1 MTIQIDLF
9 SDTMSQPT
17 DAMRRAMAD
26 AIVGNAPMK
35 EDKLNNRLVAMTAEL
50 LGKEDAIFLPSGTM
64 CNAVAYRV
72 HCRPGDEVIVDRKCH
87 AIHSEAG
94 GAAGLSGVLF
104 ATVEGKRGVFS
115 AADVESAVRHPPTPI
130 RPRSRMVVVEQTSM
144 RAGGTIW
151 PMETIR
157 EVSDAARRYGLTV
170 HMDGARLLN
179 AVARSGVSAADYAA
193 PCDTA
198 WLDFSKGLAAPVG
211 AVLAGSKDFI
221 EECWRYS
228 TQFGGA
234 MRKTGMLAAACIH
247 ALEHNVERLAEDND
261 NAKWLA
267 QQLSQ
272 LEGIDIDP
280 DHVESNMVIF
290 DVSKTGLTPGYLHQR
305 LMESGIRVGV
315 FGPTLMRAVTYL
327 DITRAHLQQV
337 VSAFQKILAEPRHEK
352 PGAAASPVATY

>member
-1 MTIQIDLF
+1 MTIKIDLF

-35 EDKLNNRLVAMTAEL
+35 EDKLTNRLVAMSAEL

-94 GAAGLSGVLF
+94 GAAALGGVLF
-104 ATVEGKRGVFS
+104 ATMDGNRGVFS
-115 AADVESAVRHPPTPI
+115 GADVEAAVRYPASPI
-130 RPRSRMVVVEQTSM
+130 RPRSRMVVIEQTSM
-144 RAGGTIW
+144 RAGGTVW
-151 PMETIR
+151 PMETIT
-157 EVSDAARRYGLTV
+157 EVAEAARRYGLTV

-179 AVARSGVSAADYAA
+179 AVARSSVLAKAYAE
-193 PCDTA
+193 PCDSV

-247 ALEHNVERLAEDND
+247 ALEHNVERLTEDND

-267 QQLSQ
+267 QQLA
-272 LEGIDIDP
+272 EFDGIGIDPEEVD
-280 DHVESNMVIF
+280 SNMVIF
-290 DVSKTGLTPGYLHQR
+290 DVSKTGLQPEYLHRR
-305 LMESGIRVGV
+305 LLEQGIRIGV
-315 FGPTLMRAVTYL
+315 FGRTTMRAVTYL
-327 DITRAHLQQV
+327 NITREHLGE
-337 VSAFQKILAEPRHEK
+337 VSSALRSILAEPK
-352 PGAAASPVATY
+352 PTHDTVPTSSASY

>member
-1 MTIQIDLF
+1 
-9 SDTMSQPT
+9 
-17 DAMRRAMAD
+17 
-26 AIVGNAPMK
+26 
-35 EDKLNNRLVAMTAEL
+35 
-50 LGKEDAIFLPSGTM
+50 
-64 CNAVAYRV
+64 
-72 HCRPGDEVIVDRKCH
+72 
-87 AIHSEAG
+87 
-94 GAAGLSGVLF
+94 
-104 ATVEGKRGVFS
+104 
-115 AADVESAVRHPPTPI
+115 
-130 RPRSRMVVVEQTSM
+130 MVVVEQTSM
-144 RAGGTIW
+144 RAGGATW

-157 EVSDAARRYGLTV
+157 EVSSAARRYGLAV

-179 AVARSGVSAADYAA
+179 AVARSGVSAADYSA

-211 AVLAGSKDFI
+211 AVLTGSKDFI

-267 QQLSQ
+267 QQLSG
-272 LEGIDIDP
+272 LKGIDIDP
-280 DHVESNMVIF
+280 DHVESNIVIF
-290 DVSKTGLTPGYLHQR
+290 DVSKTGLTPGYLHER

-327 DITRAHLQQV
+327 DIRREHLQNV
-337 VSAFQKILAEPRHEK
+337 VAALRSILAEPS
-352 PGAAASPVATY
+352 PGKDHGQAPSVASY